1 MITPAQKT
9 GTRLLSLREGRALLA
24 LYESMLEMARA
35 RDWERLAEI
44 ERQAAAIRD
53 AAASARNQG
62 PVETGAPEAG
72 ETKALVELLT
82 RIQVLDREIRGYIE
96 PAREQAR
103 QQLTAEVKSRAVRAA
118 YGGGA
123 DAPG

>member
-9 GTRLLSLREGRALLA
+9 GTRLLSLQEGRALLA

-53 AAASARNQG
+53 AASARSQG
-62 PVETGAPEAG
+62 PAETGPPEAG
-72 ETKALVELLT
+72 EIKALAELLI
-82 RIQVLDREIRGYIE
+82 RIQILDREIRGYIE

-118 YGGGA
+118 YGDGA